1 MKIASQ
7 LRRTNIAQYL
17 LYMWQ
22 VEDLIRAYDLDIDRI
37 RQAVITPVPDMG
49 AEDAKAVAEWYES
62 LIDMMRREGVV
73 KSGHLQINRNI
84 LGDLVALH
92 RRILAEAT
100 RFPEYTAEFYRT
112 LPYIVELRAR
122 SGQNPPGEIEACFN
136 ALYARLIL
144 RLRHADETPETA
156 AAIDQITRFITALAR
171 DYHLDEQD
179 RLFVDD
185 DKDNASP
192 AESHPSTNLP
202 G

>member
-1 MKIASQ
+1 MKTASQ

-22 VEDLIRAYDLDIDRI
+22 VEDLIRAYSLDIERI
-37 RQAVITPVPDMG
+37 RKAIIDPVPDLSPD
-49 AEDAKAVAEWYES
+49 DAKAITEWYES
-62 LIDMMRREGVV
+62 LIDMMRREDVV
-73 KSGHLQINRNI
+73 KSGHLQINRNT

-100 RFPEYTAEFYRT
+100 RFPEYAAEFYRT

-122 SGQNPPGEIEACFN
+122 SGENPPGEIEACFN
-136 ALYARLIL
+136 ALYGRLIL
-144 RLRHADETPETA
+144 RLRHADESPETA

-179 RLFVDD
+179 RLFVDP
-185 DKDNASP
+185 DKP
-192 AESHPSTNLP
+192 AAAP
-202 G
+202 GKPV